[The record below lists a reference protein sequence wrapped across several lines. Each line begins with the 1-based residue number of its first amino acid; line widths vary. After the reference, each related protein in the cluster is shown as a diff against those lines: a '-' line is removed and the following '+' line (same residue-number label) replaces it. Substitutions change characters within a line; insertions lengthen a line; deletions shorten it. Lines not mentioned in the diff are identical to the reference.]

1 MNCFRLLP
9 VRPVNVFQV
18 ISFPNDA
25 CDGGSRNGTCYTE
38 AECDSR
44 GGTNAGSCA
53 SGFGVCCVSEFWTM
67 LKVYLNLENNIFFFQ
82 FPLAVAQ
89 LQGKIAPTSP
99 VRAQLLEVA
108 RYFMNFCVV
117 PSYHYHNVLFQVNIC
132 PTNDNICQVSGF

>member
-1 MNCFRLLP
+1 MSCDVCDKSCSLLMKCFRLLP

-53 SGFGVCCVSEFWTM
+53 SGFGVCCVSEF
-67 LKVYLNLENNIFFFQ
+67 
-82 FPLAVAQ
+82 
-89 LQGKIAPTSP
+89 
-99 VRAQLLEVA
+99 
-108 RYFMNFCVV
+108 
-117 PSYHYHNVLFQVNIC
+117 
-132 PTNDNICQVSGF
+132 

>member
-1 MNCFRLLP
+1 MKCFRLLP

-67 LKVYLNLENNIFFFQ
+67 LKVYLCHLENIFFFFQ

-89 LQGKIAPTSP
+89 LPGKIAPTSP

-108 RYFMNFCVV
+108 RYFMNLLCCALI
-117 PSYHYHNVLFQVNIC
+117 SLSQC
-132 PTNDNICQVSGF
+132 SLSG